1 MHRFHLAFLAVAM
14 GCLAS
19 RHGLPA
25 EGAKDGP
32 AMGFLTFDGGAL
44 PVNKDGATYPN
55 QYRPEGQAN
64 IALDDADTVSGRS
77 LRFEVTQGI
86 FYAQFN
92 AHNSDGTRGFA
103 REYASSPGKWALSTY
118 NRLSFWIQCPTNA
131 TPLGTGGRQ
140 NVDFGTYVK
149 KVQGAD
155 KRSDETGGGHWYHL
169 LNIPPTGAWTKV
181 IINMHPHHYRGRS
194 GSEEQRNQPHPTREE
209 DYNYFD
215 TLTRFYISA
224 EHGRPSSYPAVY
236 RLDEF
241 NLYRE
246 PCPENDE
253 QVFSIA
259 ATVVPAE
266 NRLVLTWSRDKN
278 ENTARHEV
286 RYAFSSIH
294 EIGWEEAIAA
304 PDGVVKPPGWQGYN
318 GMVYTTT
325 KLPLAGKRA
334 VYLAIR
340 PENAKL
346 FSQIDLP
353 LKVR

>member
-1 MHRFHLAFLAVAM
+1 MHPFRHAFLTAM
-14 GCLAS
+14 VLCLAG
-19 RHGLPA
+19 RHGYPA
-25 EGAKDGP
+25 DGAKD
-32 AMGFLTFDGGAL
+32 ATVMRFLSFDGGSL
-44 PVNKDGATYPN
+44 PVNKEGAVYPN
-55 QYRPEGQAN
+55 QYRPEGNAN
-64 IALDDADTVSGRS
+64 VALDDSDAVSGWS
-77 LRFEVTQGI
+77 IRFEVTQGI

-92 AHNSDGTRGFA
+92 AHNPDGTRGFA
-103 REYASSPGKWALSTY
+103 REYVSAPGKWSFNTY

-131 TPLGTGGRQ
+131 TPLRTDGRP
-140 NVDFGTYVK
+140 NMDLGTYVK
-149 KVQGAD
+149 KIQGAD

-169 LNIPPTGAWTKV
+169 LNIPPTGTWTKV

-194 GSEEQRNQPHPTREE
+194 GSEEPHNQPHPTREE

-236 RLDEF
+236 RLDELD
-241 NLYRE
+241 LYRE
-246 PCPENDE
+246 PYPENED
-253 QVFSIA
+253 QVYSIA

-266 NRLVLTWSRDKN
+266 NRLILTWSRDKN
-278 ENTARHEV
+278 ENTAKHEV
-286 RYAFSSIH
+286 RYAFSNIH
-294 EIGWEEAIAA
+294 EIGWEKATPA

-325 KLPLAGKRA
+325 KLPLAGKRE

-353 LKVR
+353 LKAR